1 MYLLNPSRL
10 NLNRRWNCYV
20 KIKERIY
27 FSSISEVLLQRLTGL
42 TLSRATFPSLLR
54 SLAEKRPEWIVSAVE
69 IATNH
74 FQLRESDYTVA
85 ISSCG
90 KARLWQHA
98 CGLWEEMPRR
108 KVQSSVISY
117 SAAISAC
124 EKSGK
129 WEHALQLFEGL
140 VRSRVNGD
148 AISYNACISAC
159 EKGGQWQKSLFL
171 FADMRRVDVK
181 QDVYSFSATISACEK
196 GGQWQLALSLFQNMF
211 SVKVIPGVI
220 SYSAAISACEKSGQ
234 WQHAL
239 RLFQDMPNAEVSP
252 NVISYSATIGACE
265 KGGQWQEA
273 LRLFEAMPRVKIRPN
288 AISFSAAISACKRSN
303 NGWQQAL
310 HLFSTMPQ
318 AKVEPN
324 IINYNAV
331 LSACERG
338 DAWQQ
343 ALSLLET
350 MPHSRIEP
358 DTVTYN
364 SILDCRSISTKML
377 GQIFQEALPAL
388 LSRLPPIQA
397 QHLDLHGLSEG
408 SARLMLHWWLST
420 VVVRRLRCE
429 SALSCV
435 IVTGYGKSRQCWHES
450 DLQAATMDTLQ
461 SLKLNAAVLP
471 ENRGRIRVNL
481 TEQDLQKLGSAGM
494 GCCPE
499 TANEKRRDEAKQFG
513 MICAFSLGPY
523 PKPQGRSFIVINHI
537 SGT

>member
-1 MYLLNPSRL
+1 MYLLNPRRV
-10 NLNRRWNCYV
+10 NLNPRWKAYV

-54 SLAEKRPEWIVSAVE
+54 SLAEKQPEWILTAVE
-69 IATNH
+69 IANNH

-98 CGLWEEMPRR
+98 CELWKEMPRR
-108 KVQSSVISY
+108 EVQSSVISY

-124 EKSGK
+124 EKSGQWK
-129 WEHALQLFEGL
+129 HALQLFEGL
-140 VRSRVNGD
+140 ARSRVNGD

-171 FADMRRVDVK
+171 FVDMRRVEVK
-181 QDVYSFSATISACEK
+181 QDVYSFSAIISACEK
-196 GGQWQLALSLFQNMF
+196 GGQWQLALSLFQNMS

-239 RLFQDMPNAEVSP
+239 RLFQHMPDAKVSP
-252 NVISYSATIGACE
+252 NVIGYCSATIGACE

-288 AISFSAAISACKRSN
+288 AISFSAAISACKKSS
-303 NGWQQAL
+303 NGWQQAC
-310 HLFSTMPQ
+310 HLFSTMPH

-364 SILDCRSISTKML
+364 SILDCRSISIQMSD
-377 GQIFQEALPAL
+377 QIFQEALPAL

-397 QHLDLHGLSEG
+397 QYLDLHGLSEG

-420 VVVRRLRCE
+420 VVARRLCCE
-429 SALSCV
+429 SPLSCV
-435 IVTGYGKSRQCWHES
+435 VVTGYGKSRQCWHAS

-461 SLKLNAAVLP
+461 SLKLNATVLP
-471 ENRGRIRVNL
+471 ENRGRIRVTL
-481 TEQDLQKLGSAGM
+481 TEKDLQKLGSAGM
-494 GCCPE
+494 GSCPE
-499 TANEKRRDEAKQFG
+499 TVIEKRRDELKQFG
-513 MICAFSLGPY
+513 MI
-523 PKPQGRSFIVINHI
+523 
-537 SGT
+537 